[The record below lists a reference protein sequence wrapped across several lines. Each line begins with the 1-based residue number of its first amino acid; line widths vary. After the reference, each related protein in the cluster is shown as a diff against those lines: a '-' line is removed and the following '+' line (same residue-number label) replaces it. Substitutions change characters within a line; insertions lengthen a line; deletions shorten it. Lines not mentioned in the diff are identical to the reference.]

1 MGQSKQSEKEGEN
14 EDNLYL
20 RTMLLKERSDIALL
34 IMCS

>member
-20 RTMLLKERSDIALL
+20 RTMLLKESIPVMQRK
-34 IMCS
+34 